1 MLHDSQRAL
10 PCLGNYVGLPLAPE
24 ILGQCLLLG
33 IYNVDTRQQI
43 CEHEDIREERSC
55 EGLKEIRATL
65 LDKVMQEAQRGSEC
79 AQGGC
84 LVVENAVKVQNEGIY

>member
-1 MLHDSQRAL
+1 M
-10 PCLGNYVGLPLAPE
+10 
-24 ILGQCLLLG
+24 
-33 IYNVDTRQQI
+33 
-43 CEHEDIREERSC
+43 
-55 EGLKEIRATL
+55 EIRATL